1 MNKLFKQLTKAAM
14 KPLELIE
21 NQYVAGGLK
30 LFLVLYAGMIAPQLP
45 NFMAKLFKNA
55 VVKMIVLFLIIY
67 TGIKDPMMSL
77 MIAVGFTLSMVS
89 LNRMETAQDVHDL
102 LDAVIDVPQDLLNE
116 ILDGA
121 QDLTNQATDL
131 VDNKV
136 LDNIKLGYANDVNK
150 MADQVVDFAQDLTN
164 KVVDGVQGFASDVV
178 GMVLPKKQAEIVT
191 ENFSLEDPSAK
202 FDLEKMGHLGQISG
216 YSMDSEMEAPIAQQ
230 ETKKDCGCEGKC
242 DCGKKCECV
251 GTCECG
257 KQ

>member
-67 TGIKDPMMSL
+67 TGIKDPMISL

-102 LDAVIDVPQDLLNE
+102 LDAVVDVPQDLLNE

-121 QDLTNQATDL
+121 QDLTNQATDF
-131 VDNKV
+131 VDDKA
-136 LDNIKLGYANDVNK
+136 LDYVKLGYVNDVNK
-150 MADQVVDFAQDLTN
+150 MADQVVDFAQDLSN
-164 KVVDGVQGFASDVV
+164 QVVDGAQSIASDIV
-178 GMVLPKKQAEIVT
+178 GIVLPKKQASIVA
-191 ENFSLEDPSAK
+191 EKFSLKDPSAN
-202 FDLEKMGHLGQISG
+202 FDLEKMGHLGKISG
-216 YSMDSEMEAPIAQQ
+216 YSMDSQMEAPIAPQKAGK
-230 ETKKDCGCEGKC
+230 ECGCEGKC
-242 DCGKKCECV
+242 
-251 GTCECG
+251 ECG

>member
-1 MNKLFKQLTKAAM
+1 MNKLFKQLMKAAM

-102 LDAVIDVPQDLLNE
+102 LDAVVDVPQDLLNE

-121 QDLTNQATDL
+121 QDLTNQATDF
-131 VDNKV
+131 VDDKA
-136 LDNIKLGYANDVNK
+136 LDYVKLGYANDANK
-150 MADQVVDFAQDLTN
+150 MADQVVDFAQDLSN
-164 KVVDGVQGFASDVV
+164 KVVDGAQSIASDIV
-178 GMVLPKKQAEIVT
+178 GIVLPRKQAEIVA
-191 ENFSLEDPSAK
+191 EKFSLENPAAK
-202 FDLEKMGHLGQISG
+202 FDLEKMGQLGGISG
-216 YSMDSEMEAPIAQQ
+216 YNMDAQMEAPIAQQ
-230 ETKKDCGCEGKC
+230 AASKPAKNC
-242 DCGKKCECV
+242 DCKGK
-251 GTCECG
+251 CECG